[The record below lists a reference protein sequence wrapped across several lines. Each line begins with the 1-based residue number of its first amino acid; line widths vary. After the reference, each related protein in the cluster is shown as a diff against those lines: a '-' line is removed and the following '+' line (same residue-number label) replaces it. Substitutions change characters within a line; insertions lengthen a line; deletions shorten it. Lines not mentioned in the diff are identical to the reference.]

1 MSVITLHPSKKRL
14 AYFDYKQQQQLIFYP
29 SGGINKEL
37 LKRIYSQLD
46 NMLSYYS
53 KVTVVFLQLHQKR
66 YTESNT
72 LITKFFGLLK
82 KRLSKHYGTRI
93 GHVWVREKHRAEA
106 QHYHIAVMLN
116 GHRCQK
122 CYRVTQYAQQ
132 IWERLGEEH
141 FSYRVRNRIY
151 RIERREHNRELQAVR
166 TRLSYLAKNAT
177 KDAGN
182 YRQVSNAS
190 RIAFNPSKL

>member
-1 MSVITLHPSKKRL
+1 MSTITLHANKKNL
-14 AYFDYKQQQQLIFYP
+14 AYYEYKQQQQLIFYP

-53 KVTVVFLQLHQKR
+53 KVTVIFLQLHQRR
-66 YTESNT
+66 YTENNA
-72 LITKFFGLLK
+72 LLTKFFGLLK
-82 KRLSKHYGTRI
+82 KRLSKHYGERI
-93 GHVWVREKHRAEA
+93 GHVWVRERHEAKA

-132 IWERLGEEH
+132 IWEMLGDKH
-141 FSYRVRNRIY
+141 FSYRVRNRLY
-151 RIERREHNRELQAVR
+151 RIERSEPNSELQAVR
-166 TRLSYLAKNAT
+166 TRLSYLAKNST
-177 KDAGN
+177 KDVGN
-182 YRQVSNAS
+182 HRQVSNTS